1 MNFWDSSAVLPLILD
16 ERASSVVRRVL
27 ARDLMVA
34 VWWATP
40 VECVSGLARVLR
52 EGRIEESG
60 FEALKSRLEEFV
72 AEADEIGPS
81 PVLRETAYRVL
92 RTHSLHAA
100 DALQLAAA
108 LVWAE
113 HRPSLRGFVCLDQR
127 LRDAASI
134 EGFRVLP
141 ERADFPINE
150 EQP

>member
-16 ERASSVVRRVL
+16 EQASSVVQRIL
-27 ARDLMVA
+27 ARDFGVA

-60 FEALKSRLEEFV
+60 FEALKTRLGELA

-81 PVLRETAYRVL
+81 QVLRETAQRVL
-92 RTHSLHAA
+92 RTHPLSAA

-113 HRPSLRGFVCLDQR
+113 HRPSRRGFVCLDQR
-127 LRDAASI
+127 LRQAAAI

-141 ERADFPINE
+141 ESAALIINE

>member
-1 MNFWDSSAVLPLILD
+1 MNFWDSSAILPLVLD
-16 ERASSVVRRVL
+16 EQASSVVQRIL
-27 ARDLMVA
+27 ARDFMVA

-40 VECVSGLARVLR
+40 VECVSGLARILR
-52 EGRIEESG
+52 EGRIEERE
-60 FEALKSRLEEFV
+60 FEALKTRLAEFM
-72 AEADEIGPS
+72 AEADEMGPS
-81 PVLRETAYRVL
+81 QVLRETAQRVL
-92 RTHSLHAA
+92 RTHPLRAA

-127 LRDAASI
+127 LREAAAI

-141 ERADFPINE
+141 ETADFGTDE